1 MIQININIQYIPDP
15 PGLPAFSVCGSSSA
29 INPSTWS
36 TKELPLASF
45 VIMACWQCIRL
56 SDSPFNCA
64 TMMSR
69 LLIVEDRGGE
79 PPGERL
85 QCPIE
90 CGRRCVSGWRRRQRE
105 KAGSFIPQTRHC
117 FRPETGTLSVFPGLT
132 GHARGN
138 GPVGGRE
145 ENPLAAGEALK
156 LSPKGV

>member
-1 MIQININIQYIPDP
+1 MIQININIQYIPAP
-15 PGLPAFSVCGSSSA
+15 PGRPAFSVCGSSSDQSRQPGPPK
-29 INPSTWS
+29 NCRWR
-36 TKELPLASF
+36 ASSQGP
-45 VIMACWQCIRL
+45 AGNSL
-56 SDSPFNCA
+56 SDSPFSCA
-64 TMMSR
+64 TMVSK

-79 PPGERL
+79 PPGEHL

-117 FRPETGTLSVFPGLT
+117 FRPKTGTLSVFPGLT